1 MKGLLFVLTA
11 VVVLAIFGLPV
22 LGCFMVLLA
31 IGLGVAV
38 ETSMTVGMFLTVAMV
53 VGIAIQVW
61 FFND

>member
-11 VVVLAIFGLPV
+11 VVLLAIFGLPI
-22 LGCFMVLLA
+22 LGCFMILLA

-38 ETSMTVGMFLTVAMV
+38 ETSMTVGMFLTVALV